1 MSPCEP
7 PATIF
12 ERIASV
18 LAVHDDAVGLGE
30 LAALRLGGVDSGLR
44 DLLNGG
50 KLAVGRADD
59 RRESDLGVRL
69 VDGCDL
75 ILGERIGRAEQRRD
89 DQRNGGQRA
98 GDLENEFTFDLHYFA
113 ASFLAFLSTPK
124 RVGLVYLSMIQVQQ
138 FMIRME

>member
-1 MSPCEP
+1 MGGNSQ
-7 PATIF
+7 
-12 ERIASV
+12 S
-18 LAVHDDAVGLGE
+18 GE
-30 LAALRLGGVDSGLR
+30 LTTAARATSVFA
-44 DLLNGG
+44 LLM
-50 KLAVGRADD
+50 AA
-59 RRESDLGVRL
+59 
-69 VDGCDL
+69 
-75 ILGERIGRAEQRRD
+75 IFGERVGRAEQRRD

>member
-1 MSPCEP
+1 M
-7 PATIF
+7 
-12 ERIASV
+12 
-18 LAVHDDAVGLGE
+18 
-30 LAALRLGGVDSGLR
+30 GGNSQSG
-44 DLLNGG
+44 
-50 KLAVGRADD
+50 
-59 RRESDLGVRL
+59 
-69 VDGCDL
+69 
-75 ILGERIGRAEQRRD
+75 EQRRD